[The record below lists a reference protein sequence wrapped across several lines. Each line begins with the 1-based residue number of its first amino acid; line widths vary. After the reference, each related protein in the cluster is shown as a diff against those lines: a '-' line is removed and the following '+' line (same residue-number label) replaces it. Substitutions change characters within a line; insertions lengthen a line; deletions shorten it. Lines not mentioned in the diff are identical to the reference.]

1 MRAAALIMLSGIA
14 LATFPAASA
23 TLCPTLEGYP
33 DCPYSGNSPRALY
46 QGNLEPLRTTS
57 ALVRAASP
65 AKSHR
70 TARVTPGSTPTRK

>member
-1 MRAAALIMLSGIA
+1 MRLTALIVFSGIA

-33 DCPYSGNSPRALY
+33 DCPPVTENAQRLY
-46 QGNLEPLRTTS
+46 QGNLEPLRATS
-57 ALVRAASP
+57 AVAREAA

-70 TARVTPGSTPTRK
+70 ARKVLKSGLASK

>member
-1 MRAAALIMLSGIA
+1 MRAAALIMLPGIA

-33 DCPYSGNSPRALY
+33 DCPYSDNAPRTLY
-46 QGNLEPLRTTS
+46 QSNLEPLRTTS
-57 ALVRAASP
+57 ASVRAAR
-65 AKSHR
+65 SHR